1 MTLVAP
7 STSGGAY
14 ESAGRGVALAVRGY
28 SSVIVAS
35 DNLAAAAHVAIGI
48 ALAESATR
56 LVMVGD
62 LVGDLAPLQRLVTG
76 DDPHGIYDSFAFGTS
91 FGKVA
96 HRVEGVENFFVMSS
110 GTDSPSTDE
119 ILGSPRWGR
128 FATEFASSGELLLL
142 VADPSAPAIGRLLAQ
157 MDGIVLVG
165 LKQLDGAP
173 DAVLIARVPHASVA
187 SPAPRIAPSPVRR
200 MLSSRTLGLGAAALV
215 AAGIVAGVVFGSR
228 ASEVEATAAP
238 VSSTADSLARAAA
251 SPPRPPAILPA
262 NPADSPIATPFSIEV
277 LASNTAE
284 GASFELQRHRPVM
297 PGATVSLVPIG
308 DTEATWYKVYAGA
321 FVDSAEANRLLIS
334 LRRRRIMPATAG
346 TVVRAPFALLIDSIP
361 SQGGM
366 RARTR
371 ERVQGFIERSVPAYA
386 LMQRDGSA
394 RVYAG
399 AFQSPEQSSL
409 AATDL
414 RVKGLTPQLAYR
426 TGRIP

>member
-7 STSGGAY
+7 SASGGAY
-14 ESAGRGVALAVRGY
+14 QSAGRVVAPALRGF

-48 ALAESATR
+48 ALAESAKR

-96 HRVEGVENFFVMSS
+96 QMVEGVENFFFMPS

-128 FATEFASSGELLLL
+128 FASEFASSGELLLL

-165 LKQLDGAP
+165 LKQLDAAP
-173 DAVLIARVPHASVA
+173 DSVIIARVPHSSVA
-187 SPAPRIAPSPVRR
+187 SPAPRVDPPAARR
-200 MLSSRTLGLGAAALV
+200 MWSSRTLGIGAAALV
-215 AAGIVAGVVFGSR
+215 AAGIVAGAVFAYR
-228 ASEVEATAAP
+228 ASEVEATAVP
-238 VSSTADSLARAAA
+238 VLSTADSPARAVA
-251 SPPRPPAILPA
+251 SRPRPPAILPV
-262 NPADSPIATPFSIEV
+262 NPADSLIATPFSIEV
-277 LASNTAE
+277 LSSNTAE

-321 FVDSAEANRLLIS
+321 FVDSADANRLLMS
-334 LRRRRIMPATAG
+334 LRRRRIMPGSAG
-346 TVVRAPFALLIDSIP
+346 TVVRAPFALLVDTIP

-366 RARTR
+366 GARTR
-371 ERVQGFIERSVPAYA
+371 ERVQTLIDRSVPAYA